1 MGKFKLFFI
10 LIFAA
15 AQVFASGLLGRPR
28 QEINPDYSKSV
39 WDGVMETQS
48 QNDARKGY
56 YFMSVGKYDDAVSAF
71 AKAAVKNP
79 NTPEPYVLLGMALYW
94 TGKVD
99 SSISEYKQALTLD
112 KNNQDAH
119 LLLGI
124 AHGWKGDIAAAQ
136 AEFETADSIGPARP
150 DVKMNLSSV
159 YAAQKKMELALDYAR
174 KAAELAPREA
184 LYFNQLGVI
193 SEAVGRDEAAEAA
206 FKRAIKLF
214 PGNEDAMLALAAT
227 YEKRGNNKEALNYYK
242 KSVGIKPGDFIAR
255 LRYANLLYV
264 AGMAQE
270 AKDAVVKAFAI
281 TSAEGKGLALN
292 VAYSGVEN
300 KSAASPEIENLKNA
314 LSRFNPGTEVRIEAE
329 ISYRPKDAKLE
340 GVKEKSALERE
351 MLLARAAEQAQ
362 SASRSFSRVFI
373 LNPSDEKDRAA
384 QIETIAAALQNA
396 LSSAP
401 KDSKTQMSIKTD
413 AVQREPVQAAGDS
426 NQNTAYNPRTVGND
440 MGLWVTGRNW
450 VRFVYEIA
458 PDIETRIED
467 KTSAGAQAD
476 TFDYILMGL
485 AALTLG
491 KGEDGL
497 KNFDAALSQDENNE
511 IALLGKGTA
520 YIILG
525 REDDAAAVYEQVL
538 SINPKNKIAKNNL
551 EFIKSG
557 GKNKK

>member
-1 MGKFKLFFI
+1 M
-10 LIFAA
+10 
-15 AQVFASGLLGRPR
+15 
-28 QEINPDYSKSV
+28 N
-39 WDGVMETQS
+39 
-48 QNDARKGY
+48 
-56 YFMSVGKYDDAVSAF
+56 AF

-79 NTPEPYVLLGMALYW
+79 NAPEPYYMLGAALYW
-94 TGKVD
+94 AGRVD
-99 SSISEYKQALTLD
+99 AAVSEYKQALTID

-119 LLLGI
+119 MLLGI
-124 AHGWKGDIAAAQ
+124 AYGWKGDIDAAQ
-136 AEFETADSIGPARP
+136 KEFETADKIGPDRP

-159 YAAQKKMELALDYAR
+159 YAAQKKMELALDFAR
-174 KAAELAPREA
+174 KAAELAPRQA

-193 SEAVGRDEAAEAA
+193 SEAIGRDEAAEDA

-227 YEKRGNNKEALNYYK
+227 YEKRGQNKEALAYYR

-264 AGMAQE
+264 TGAAQE
-270 AKDAVVKAFAI
+270 AKDTVVKAFAI

-300 KSAASPEIENLKNA
+300 KSAVSPEIENLKNA
-314 LSRFNPGTEVRIEAE
+314 LARFNPGTEVRIEAE
-329 ISYRPKDAKLE
+329 VSYLPKQNKPKD
-340 GVKEKSALERE
+340 VREKSALERE
-351 MLLARAAEQAQ
+351 MMMAQALAKAQ
-362 SASRSFSRVFI
+362 DTAKSFSRVFI

-384 QIETIAAALQNA
+384 QIETIAAALQSA

-401 KDSKTQMSIKTD
+401 QGSKTQMSIKTD
-413 AVQREPVQAAGDS
+413 VVQREPAAADGEP
-426 NQNTAYNPRTVGND
+426 NQNTAYDPRAVGND

-458 PDIETRIED
+458 PDIEDRIGD
-467 KTSAGAQAD
+467 KTDAGKQAD
-476 TFDYILMGL
+476 TFDYILLGL

-491 KGEDGL
+491 KGDEGL
-497 KNFDAALSQDENNE
+497 KNFDAALAQDGGNE
-511 IALLGKGTA
+511 IAMLGKGTA

-538 SINPKNKIAKNNL
+538 ALNPKNKIAKNNL
-551 EFIKSG
+551 DFIKSG
-557 GKNKK
+557 GKKDKIKK

>member
-1 MGKFKLFFI
+1 MAG
-10 LIFAA
+10 
-15 AQVFASGLLGRPR
+15 AQVFAAGLLGRPR

-39 WDGVMETQS
+39 WDSVMETQS
-48 QNDARKGY
+48 QNDVQKGF
-56 YFMSVGKYDDAVSAF
+56 YFMSIGKYEGAVNAF

-79 NTPEPYVLLGMALYW
+79 NSPEPYILLGAALYW
-94 TGKVD
+94 TGRVD
-99 SSISEYKQALTLD
+99 SAVSEYKQALSLD

-124 AHGWKGDIAAAQ
+124 AYGWKGDIDAAQ
-136 AEFETADSIGPARP
+136 TEFETADKIGPDRP

-174 KAAELAPREA
+174 KATELAPREA

-193 SEAVGRDEAAEAA
+193 SEAIGRDEAAETA

-227 YEKRGNNKEALNYYK
+227 YEKRGQNKDALTYYK
-242 KSVGIKPGDFIAR
+242 KSVGTKPGDFIAR

-264 AGMAQE
+264 TGAVQE
-270 AKDAVVKAFAI
+270 AKDTAVKAFAI

-300 KSAASPEIENLKNA
+300 KSASSPEIQNLKNA
-314 LSRFNPGTEVRIEAE
+314 LSRFSPGTEVRIEAE
-329 ISYRPKDAKLE
+329 VSYLPKENKPQD
-340 GVKEKSALERE
+340 VREKSALERE
-351 MLLARAAEQAQ
+351 MLLARAQDAAQ
-362 SASRSFSRVFI
+362 NTKSFSRVFI

-384 QIETIAAALQNA
+384 QIETIAAALQSA

-401 KDSKTQMSIKTD
+401 QGTKTQMSIKTD
-413 AVQREPVQAAGDS
+413 VVQREPVTAAGDT

-467 KTSAGAQAD
+467 KTDAGKQAD
-476 TFDYILMGL
+476 TFDYILQGL

-491 KGEDGL
+491 KGDDGL
-497 KNFDAALSQDENNE
+497 KNFDAALAQDANNE

-525 REDDAAAVYEQVL
+525 REDDAAAVYQKVL
-538 SINPKNKIAKNNL
+538 DINPKNKIAKNNL

-557 GKNKK
+557 GKKKK